1 MVLNPFQDQFLI
13 QYYKLRHLERHQQV
27 ILVSIWFQCKLQC
40 KYQFAHSTNKGC
52 FFFACFVLLLVLNN
66 YKISRFL
73 LKLILSL
80 INNTSLKLLLC
91 STKYS
96 KGGSWRGGEV
106 LGRGD
111 RKDTGEEEQDEVLGG
126 LNKWVQWWEAISVK
140 LMEGVVGLMIRSLFW
155 VRLCREYKDL
165 YKILCK
171 WVNRYNNKKK
181 ILKKIHKISKE
192 TVKKYKS
199 TKSRE
204 WVENK
209 WNTSSKM
216 RVPLTSKVKSH
227 YQINIWIPTG
237 KDTASDNVNKPI
249 CSAQGL
255 VRFAF
260 TSRCASWWALA
271 GDGPWPSSVCTEN
284 RCHPWCVDR
293 PSTFSVH
300 SELRTWP
307 RTP

>member
-66 YKISRFL
+66 YKISRFP

-91 STKYS
+91 SRKYS

-111 RKDTGEEEQDEVLGG
+111 RKDREEEEQDEVLGG

-140 LMEGVVGLMIRSLFW
+140 LMEGVVGLMVRSLFW

-171 WVNRYNNKKK
+171 WVNRYN
-181 ILKKIHKISKE
+181 
-192 TVKKYKS
+192 T
-199 TKSRE
+199 
-204 WVENK
+204 
-209 WNTSSKM
+209 
-216 RVPLTSKVKSH
+216 
-227 YQINIWIPTG
+227 
-237 KDTASDNVNKPI
+237 
-249 CSAQGL
+249 
-255 VRFAF
+255 
-260 TSRCASWWALA
+260 
-271 GDGPWPSSVCTEN
+271 
-284 RCHPWCVDR
+284 
-293 PSTFSVH
+293 
-300 SELRTWP
+300 
-307 RTP
+307 